1 MLLSASMS
9 VSTEKLFTTNGL
21 FSSTGVGRDSEEI
34 SESIVA
40 TVARL
45 FGDFSLRLASDQS
58 DFSNISANQG

>member
-21 FSSTGVGRDSEEI
+21 FSSMGVGRDSEEI

-40 TVARL
+40 AVARL
-45 FGDFSLRLASDQS
+45 FGDNSL
-58 DFSNISANQG
+58 